1 MKGSVSMKVPDTY
14 QEPIILE
21 FPNARVRVF
30 RPVLS
35 EEEKKRRMKIIHN
48 AAANLL
54 KSLETK

>member
-1 MKGSVSMKVPDTY
+1 MKVPDTY

-35 EEEKKRRMKIIHN
+35 KEERERRMKIIHN
-48 AAANLL
+48 AAADLL

>member
-1 MKGSVSMKVPDTY
+1 MKVPDTY

-21 FPNARVRVF
+21 FPDARVRVF

-48 AAANLL
+48 AAADLL

>member
-1 MKGSVSMKVPDTY
+1 MKVPDTY